1 MKTKKT
7 DLINLSLIFLSSFF
21 VNFYFGSIGVFPID
35 TFAFFDSSYYFTKQ
49 FLPIRDFW
57 TSNGFFV
64 DMLQGVFF
72 KLFGVNWF
80 VYLLHPSIINFIF
93 AAITYKFFKEE
104 GLSSYLS
111 LFYSISVSILA
122 YPSSGVP
129 FPDHH
134 SILISLIAVYFLIFA
149 LKNNRDFYW

>member
-49 FLPIRDFW
+49 FVPIRDFW

-80 VYLLHPSIINFIF
+80 V
-93 AAITYKFFKEE
+93 
-104 GLSSYLS
+104 
-111 LFYSISVSILA
+111 
-122 YPSSGVP
+122 
-129 FPDHH
+129 
-134 SILISLIAVYFLIFA
+134 
-149 LKNNRDFYW
+149 

>member
-80 VYLLHPSIINFIF
+80 V
-93 AAITYKFFKEE
+93 K
-104 GLSSYLS
+104 
-111 LFYSISVSILA
+111 
-122 YPSSGVP
+122 
-129 FPDHH
+129 
-134 SILISLIAVYFLIFA
+134 
-149 LKNNRDFYW
+149 